1 MLRPSIPELAT
12 FFSLILDEGV
22 ETPDEFYA
30 THICFTSML
39 AGKER
44 ERNLTGIQWRV
55 SRL

>member
-30 THICFTSML
+30 THICFTGML
-39 AGKER
+39 TGKER
-44 ERNLTGIQWRV
+44 NKNLKGIQWHP